1 MGEYMD
7 RANLLSNLLRW
18 NQIEKENKMST
29 LNATN
34 DNTNQKNEYPK
45 EQRQLEDIRGY
56 LKNILNPYRYSEDY
70 KKRKNEHFQ
79 FCMPSTLGK
88 YGGTLYKTDA
98 SFAMNLD
105 DYTTAVRVDGLKIYI
120 TKVLYNNPATI
131 VFWSDGTQTRNI
143 CPPDILYNPD
153 TGLAFC
159 MLKKLMGNTEMA
171 KLFNDWELKD
181 YHNDKN
187 HYVEL
192 KDVRKAH
199 KKGKDK

>member
-1 MGEYMD
+1 MSKIEKPDELKTLDELKDKYVISHDDCMV
-7 RANLLSNLLRW
+7 NLTYLLWLDPNWAHGKFTIGR
-18 NQIEKENKMST
+18 KENKMTSDT
-29 LNATN
+29 LP
-34 DNTNQKNEYPK
+34 KVENEVKKYYHYIPNP
-45 EQRQLEDIRGY
+45 RG
-56 LKNILNPYRYSEDY
+56 D
-70 KKRKNEHFQ
+70 
-79 FCMPSTLGK
+79 
-88 YGGTLYKTDA
+88 YGGTLSKISQIDGGIYEA
-98 SFAMNLD
+98 VSNLRMKERKVHI
-105 DYTTAVRVDGLKIYI
+105 A
-120 TKVLYNNPATI
+120 KVLYNNPATI

-143 CPPDILYNPD
+143 CPPDTLYNPD

>member
-1 MGEYMD
+1 MD
-7 RANLLSNLLRW
+7 RANLLSNLLKW
-18 NQIEKENKMST
+18 NQIGKENKMST
-29 LNATN
+29 LNAAN
-34 DNTNQKNEYPK
+34 DNTNQKNEYSK
-45 EQRQLEDIRGY
+45 GQRQLEEIRGY
-56 LKNILNPYRYSEDY
+56 LKHILSPYRYSEDY
-70 KKRKNEHFQ
+70 KKRKNEHFK
-79 FCMPSTLGK
+79 FCIPSTLGK

-98 SFAMNLD
+98 SFAMNPD
-105 DYTTAVRVDGLKIYI
+105 DHASAACLDGLKIYI

-143 CPPDILYNPD
+143 CPPDTLYNPD

>member
-1 MGEYMD
+1 MKNKIIYTKP
-7 RANLLSNLLRW
+7 L
-18 NQIEKENKMST
+18 EKAE
-29 LNATN
+29 
-34 DNTNQKNEYPK
+34 
-45 EQRQLEDIRGY
+45 
-56 LKNILNPYRYSEDY
+56 
-70 KKRKNEHFQ
+70 
-79 FCMPSTLGK
+79 
-88 YGGTLYKTDA
+88 YGGTLSPIYVNDV
-98 SFAMNLD
+98 FATLGD
-105 DYTTAVRVDGLKIYI
+105 KVYI

-143 CPPDILYNPD
+143 CPPDTLYNPD

>member
-1 MGEYMD
+1 MWEYMD
-7 RANLLSNLLRW
+7 NANLLFDFLYG
-18 NQIEKENKMST
+18 KEAKMPT
-29 LNATN
+29 LNATK
-34 DNTNQKNEYPK
+34 DNTNQKNEYSK
-45 EQRQLEDIRGY
+45 EQRQLEDIRWY
-56 LKNILNPYRYSEDY
+56 LKNILNPYRHSEDY
-70 KKRKNEHFQ
+70 KKRKNEHFK
-79 FCMPSTLGK
+79 FCIPSTLGK

-98 SFAMNLD
+98 SFAMNSD
-105 DYTTAVRVDGLKIYI
+105 DYAEAVRVDGLKIYI

-143 CPPDILYNPD
+143 CPSDALYNPD